1 MSNLKDVVALG
12 SICVDII
19 MSVSDIMRFETMNGD
34 EIKKYT
40 AIEYSSKVN
49 VNSVQ
54 YAPGGSASNIA
65 SDLATLGLNTRYL
78 GMVGN
83 DINGNIAEK
92 DMKKRGVDCSF
103 LKHTDED
110 QTGVSIILM
119 TKWGKDRSILAYKGA
134 VNLITPDYIEEEMIK
149 GYKAFAWSS
158 LTSESGAK
166 TIEKSIQIA
175 KKNGVLVC
183 ACPSISMIKKR
194 KQDAINLVKESDI
207 ITMNNE
213 ELEELTD
220 EKTTI
225 SGIKKLLSW
234 GLKNIAITLG
244 NRGSRIT
251 DGKRM

>member
-12 SICVDII
+12 SICVDLI

-92 DMKKRGVDCSF
+92 DMKKRGVDC
-103 LKHTDED
+103 
-110 QTGVSIILM
+110 
-119 TKWGKDRSILAYKGA
+119 
-134 VNLITPDYIEEEMIK
+134 
-149 GYKAFAWSS
+149 
-158 LTSESGAK
+158 
-166 TIEKSIQIA
+166 
-175 KKNGVLVC
+175 
-183 ACPSISMIKKR
+183 
-194 KQDAINLVKESDI
+194 
-207 ITMNNE
+207 
-213 ELEELTD
+213 
-220 EKTTI
+220 
-225 SGIKKLLSW
+225 
-234 GLKNIAITLG
+234 
-244 NRGSRIT
+244 
-251 DGKRM
+251 